1 MVNIVVIGD
10 SIAKGVGSTD
20 ASAKS
25 FAALIGE
32 KVNGTVNNLGI
43 TGLDSGQLMEKLK
56 TEKFQTALEDAD
68 VIFVSIGSNDL
79 LKPFLSIV
87 ANAAGVS
94 GEGKDLYEKLQK
106 QFAKLS
112 KEDPLAA
119 GNALAVAVKNVNNN
133 KQLAQAC
140 KQFPEHFETII
151 KQIKSINPEALI
163 YVNNIYNP
171 YYGVAYEYDGLT
183 LLNVHKLCESYIVKL
198 NQAFDPSS
206 GEYTLMDMYSVFR
219 QTGLTNVNAASLE
232 NMSRVNFDPHPN
244 DAGYQLMADYIYTR
258 MDSIPP
264 KVELVL
270 EESAEEPAGAQNQ
283 MRISSESITLRFSE
297 QVRTVEGKKI
307 IIHDPK
313 KEYIYRLTG
322 KETVEKETV
331 KKEAEE
337 KGTVQQQEGY
347 VLKIPLDAFDETLY
361 LDYNTTYRVSL
372 EEGAVKDKG
381 NNSPDNPEAGT
392 FITQSQPEAEIEAN
406 SVTVVNEGLP
416 GKDEMAGKII
426 LSSVLLFVLIAV
438 AITGWMLYNKK
449 RRKIKETKDYE

>member
-25 FAALIGE
+25 FAALIGK

-43 TGLDSGQLMEKLK
+43 TGLDSGQLIEKLE

-87 ANAAGVS
+87 AKAAGVS
-94 GEGKDLYEKLQK
+94 GDGKDLYEKLQK
-106 QFAKLS
+106 QFARLS

-133 KQLAQAC
+133 SQLAQAC
-140 KQFPEHFETII
+140 KQFPKQFEAII
-151 KQIKSINPEALI
+151 KQLKSINPDALI

-183 LLNVHKLCESYIVKL
+183 LLNVHKLCESYIIKL
-198 NQAFDPSS
+198 NQAFDSSS

-232 NMSRVNFDPHPN
+232 DMSKVNFDPHPN

-270 EESAEEPAGAQNQ
+270 EEKANESADAQNKVQ
-283 MRISSESITLRFSE
+283 TSLETITLRFSE

-307 IIHDPK
+307 IVRDPK
-313 KEYIYRLTG
+313 KEYVYRLTG
-322 KETVEKETV
+322 KETVEKE
-331 KKEAEE
+331 AEE
-337 KGTVQQQEGY
+337 KETAQQQEGY
-347 VLKIPLDAFDETLY
+347 VLKIPLDSFDETIN
-361 LDYNTTYRVSL
+361 LDSDTTYKVYL

-381 NNSPDNPEAGT
+381 NNSPDNPDAGT
-392 FITQSQPEAEIEAN
+392 FITQSQPKAELEAN
-406 SVTVVNEGLP
+406 SVAVVNEGLP
-416 GKDEMAGKII
+416 GKDETAGKIMI
-426 LSSVLLFVLIAV
+426 SSVLLFVLIAV